1 MSTER
6 TARPLRIAVVADT
19 YPPLRISGAVQM
31 RDLVRE
37 LADQGH
43 EPTVIIPAPDLDRPW
58 VIESSDGVT
67 LLRVRTPP
75 TKRIGYV
82 RRTIN
87 ELRLPY
93 VLLRA
98 MTQSGL
104 RAKRWDGVV
113 WYSPTIFLGP
123 IVRALRRESGCR
135 SYLILRDIFPEWAVD
150 MGLMRRGLAYRFFKR
165 VESGQYA
172 VADTV
177 GVQTDANLP
186 YMEPWARRFGFSLEV
201 LQNWLSPAPLSH
213 CSIDVSKTKLAG
225 RTVFV
230 YAGNMGV
237 AQGMDVFLEFA
248 ARMRHRR
255 DVGFLFVGGGSDAA
269 RFAEF
274 ADREGLENV
283 LFHREIEPSEI
294 AGLLAQCH
302 VGIVALDLR
311 HRSHNIP
318 GKFLTYMQA
327 GIPVLARINPNND
340 LERLIQ
346 SEGVGRVCTGGG
358 ADELVRLAEDL
369 LSDASAIAEAK
380 ERGRALWQR
389 MFSTRAA
396 ATQVVEALGRPA
408 ADRPRS
414 VLILNQFF
422 WPDVAATAQHA
433 FDLARFLAAR
443 GDRVS
448 AIASRGVYGQER
460 GALPRQERI
469 DGIDIHRVGTTIFG
483 GRRLASRALDFVSFN
498 LACLLKALTLP
509 RHDVVIC
516 LTTPPFVALIGVVL
530 KALKGTRF
538 VFWTMDLY
546 PDVPIAAGV
555 IRRGSSL
562 HRLFDRLD
570 RFCMR
575 RADSVVVLG
584 RCMRQRIVA
593 KGVSSSKLELIN
605 PWSDPVEVRVRPARG
620 LEWPIGTMAA
630 TRTGSV
636 GRDGDAGVVPN
647 PFREQWGIGDR
658 FVIEY
663 SGNCGVGHDVASV
676 CAAIRELKEDD
687 AIRWVFVGGGVMRP
701 RIEEFVANNGVRNV
715 LMRPYQPRERLGE
728 LIGLGDVHLVLVADG
743 FGGLLLPSKFYG
755 VMAAARPVI
764 YVGPPDS
771 EVALVIEEVGCGF
784 ALPNGDGAALV
795 AAIRSLQSDPAK
807 ALAMGL
813 RGRRALESRYSIDIA
828 CERWRETLRRVDRDV
843 PLRSN
848 PSGHQ

>member
-1 MSTER
+1 MR
-6 TARPLRIAVVADT
+6 LAVIADT

-43 EPTVIIPAPDLDRPW
+43 EPTVIIPAPELDRPW
-58 VIESSDGVT
+58 LIERADGITV
-67 LLRVRTPP
+67 LRVRTPP

-104 RAKRWDGVV
+104 RATRWDGVV

-165 VESGQYA
+165 VEAAQYS

-186 YMEPWARRFGFSLEV
+186 YMRPWARKFGFSLEV
-201 LQNWLSPAPLSH
+201 LQNWLSPAPVSH
-213 CSIDVSKTKLAG
+213 CSIDVSRTKLAG

-248 ARMRHRR
+248 ARMRHRNE
-255 DVGFLFVGGGSDAA
+255 VGFLFVGGGSDAA
-269 RFAEF
+269 RFAATAE
-274 ADREGLENV
+274 REGLDNV

-327 GIPVLARINPNND
+327 GIPVLARINPHND
-340 LERLIQ
+340 LERLIE
-346 SEGVGRVCTGGG
+346 SEKVGKVCTGGG
-358 ADELVRLAEDL
+358 PEELVRLAEEL
-369 LSDASAIAEAK
+369 LSDRPAMDAVK

-389 MFSTRAA
+389 LFSTHAA
-396 ATQVVEALGRPA
+396 ATQVVESLRRPTS
-408 ADRPRS
+408 DRSRS

-433 FDLARFLAAR
+433 FDLARFLRAR
-443 GDRVS
+443 GDSVT
-448 AIASRGVYGQER
+448 AIASRSVYGQGR
-460 GALPRQERI
+460 GALPRREQR
-469 DGIDIHRVGTTIFG
+469 DGIEIHRVGTTIFRSRG
-483 GRRLASRALDFVSFN
+483 LASRALDFASFN
-498 LACLLKALTLP
+498 IACLFKALRLP

-516 LTTPPFVALIGVVL
+516 LTTPPFIALVGVVL
-530 KALKGTRF
+530 RALKGTRF

-546 PDVPIAAGV
+546 PDVPLAAGV
-555 IRRGSSL
+555 IRRGSPG
-562 HRLFDRLD
+562 HRLFDLLD
-570 RFCMR
+570 RFCLR
-575 RADSVVVLG
+575 RADLVVVLG
-584 RCMRQRIVA
+584 RCMRNRIRS
-593 KGVSSSKLELIN
+593 KGVSPAKIELIT
-605 PWSDPVEVRVRPARG
+605 PWSDPQEVRVLPSRG
-620 LEWPIGTMAA
+620 LDPLPESLALARAQPSEPSTA
-630 TRTGSV
+630 RTSSSN
-636 GRDGDAGVVPN
+636 A
-647 PFREQWGIGDR
+647 FRAEWGIKDR

-663 SGNCGVGHDVASV
+663 SGNCGVGHDVTSV
-676 CAAIRELKEDD
+676 CEAMLTLRDD
-687 AIRWVFVGGGVMRP
+687 DSIRWVFVGGGVTRP
-701 RIEEFVANNGVRNV
+701 RIEEFIEKHRIPNV
-715 LMRPYQPRERLGE
+715 LMHPYQPRERLGE
-728 LIGLGDVHLVLVADG
+728 LIALGDAHLVLVADG

-755 VMAAARPVI
+755 VMAAARPTV

-771 EVALVIEEVGCGF
+771 EVAKVIEEVGCGY
-784 ALPNGDGAALV
+784 AVPNADGAALV
-795 AAIRSLQSDPAK
+795 AAIRALQADPAA

-813 RGRRALESRYSIDIA
+813 RGRRALESSYSMEIA
-828 CERWRETLRRVDRDV
+828 CDRWREAIHRVASA
-843 PLRSN
+843 P
-848 PSGHQ
+848 